1 MRGRGRQGCAAGCL
15 VNTHALTP
23 SLRNPTRTPGLLCEG
38 EGAKAVLLAAGGLG
52 ALLGVAGQPL
62 VPPSVL
68 AAATTALL
76 NLSSYV
82 PAQVLDIVPIVL

>member
-1 MRGRGRQGCAAGCL
+1 M
-15 VNTHALTP
+15 
-23 SLRNPTRTPGLLCEG
+23 
-38 EGAKAVLLAAGGLG
+38 LLAAGGLG

-82 PAQVLDIVPIVL
+82 PAQVWRTVLARVCLYVCVWLMCPGLHLRNPAAAYTCGCCTIGFLLLT